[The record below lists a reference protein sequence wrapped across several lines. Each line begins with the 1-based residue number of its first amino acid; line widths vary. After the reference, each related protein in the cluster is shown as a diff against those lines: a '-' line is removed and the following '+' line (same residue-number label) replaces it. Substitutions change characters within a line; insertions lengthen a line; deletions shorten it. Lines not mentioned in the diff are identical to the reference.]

1 MVNRVSIKNKFLLL
15 GKSIKLCEFTESHI
29 NDKYIGWLNDP
40 QVVKYSNQRFMHHD
54 FESCSAY
61 HQSFKDSKNLFLAI
75 HLKDNNKFI
84 GTMTVYYS
92 SSYMVAD
99 LGLMIGNTSYWGK
112 GIGQEVWQMMMTYL
126 LEIKKIPKVT
136 GGALSSNLGM
146 VNIMKKTG
154 MQLDSER
161 LKSEL
166 VNDLP
171 INTLY
176 FAKFSNE

>member
-1 MVNRVSIKNKFLLL
+1 MLNQASIKNKFLLL

-29 NDKYIGWLNDP
+29 NNEYISWLNDP

-54 FESCSAY
+54 FDSCRAY
-61 HQSFKDSKNLFLAI
+61 EQSFKGSENLFLAI
-75 HLKDNNKFI
+75 HLNDNNKFI
-84 GTMTVYYS
+84 GTMTVYYLS
-92 SSYMVAD
+92 SCTVAN
-99 LGLMIGNTSYWGK
+99 LGLMIGNRSYWGK
-112 GIGQEVWQMMMTYL
+112 GIGQEVWQMIMTYM

-161 LKSEL
+161 VKSEL

-176 FAKFSNE
+176 FAKFSIE